1 MDNSY
6 ILGVDGGG
14 TRTTA
19 IVTGLDGIPVCCMTG
34 QSTNYNSVGMATARK
49 ILSRIT
55 KAINDDYGIDSF
67 SAVCI
72 GSSALF
78 SEAEAEDQRTLT
90 ETLFRT
96 KHIVLLSDICIALE
110 SMLEDGPCALAIS
123 GTGSM
128 CAIRDEAGKLR
139 HTGGWGYILGDE
151 GSAYHIAICGI
162 KAAIAAYDG
171 VGPETILQKA
181 VAKHFD
187 VNDMRE
193 LIDRVYNPA
202 IAREQVSL
210 FAKDVATCAEAGDSV
225 AKGVL
230 FDSALLLANSM
241 LVLLRPFYGQEVPL
255 GISGGVFENNTLFRK
270 AFEKEVK
277 KQFHTA
283 RITRLTYPPH
293 VGALFYCRKTL
304 GLPKDESFLKNI
316 GNAHLTERIVKE

>member
-19 IVTGLDGIPVCCMTG
+19 IVTGLDGSPVCCMTG
-34 QSTNYNSVGMATARK
+34 KSTNYNSVGMATARE
-49 ILSRIT
+49 ILSRIVE
-55 KAINDDYGIDSF
+55 AINDDYGIDSF
-67 SAVCI
+67 RAVCI
-72 GSSALF
+72 GTSALF
-78 SEAEAEDQRTLT
+78 SQAKAEEQRAFTEA
-90 ETLFRT
+90 LFQS
-96 KHIVLLSDICIALE
+96 KHIILLSDICIALE

-128 CAIRDEAGKLR
+128 CAVRDETGELR

-171 VGPETILQKA
+171 VGPETTLQKTVA
-181 VAKHFD
+181 VHFG

-193 LIDRVYNPA
+193 LVDRFYNPA

-210 FAKDVATCAEAGDSV
+210 FAKDVAACAGAGDSV
-225 AKGVL
+225 AKEVL
-230 FDSALLLANSM
+230 FDSAVQLANSM
-241 LVLLRPFYGQEVPL
+241 LVLLRPFAGQEVPL
-255 GISGGVFENNTLFRK
+255 GISGGVFENNALFRK
-270 AFEKEVK
+270 AFEDEVK

-293 VGALFYCRKTL
+293 VGALFYCRKIL
-304 GLPKDESFLKNI
+304 GLPIDESFLKNI
-316 GNAHLTERIVKE
+316 GDASLMECLVKG